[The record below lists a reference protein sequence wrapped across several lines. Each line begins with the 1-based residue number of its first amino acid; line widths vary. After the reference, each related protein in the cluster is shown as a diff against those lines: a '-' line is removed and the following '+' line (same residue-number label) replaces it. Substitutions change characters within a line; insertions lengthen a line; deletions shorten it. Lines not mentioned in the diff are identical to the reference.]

1 MQQKKEIVKPNIL
14 IELDAL
20 LDTTAGTVRMLY
32 PDLVDDLLN
41 NKGYRK
47 RIDDNLSDIDP
58 RIDALTFS
66 NAYSKRDI
74 NTLDYSFSSL
84 MIGYTK
90 KLLGDIEHVILGNNP
105 VIRAAN
111 VHINLYPYQMDENRA
126 ELIVLAIST
135 ALGLREKAKAVYLE
149 PKEINPDFI
158 KQSGISTYILYN
170 FNTWVTSALPDVSGP
185 DLQSVGLERLEN
197 FVVIAPKLAVDKAKE
212 QETRDEF
219 AKYGMLDAFDY
230 LSVLPWNLL
239 FELQLLDPVF
249 YTEFSPEQAE
259 KIMSLVEKSSSPID
273 IEISMIS
280 EFYHILG
287 LTSTKVGNI
296 EAISDQLVECAER
309 IREIRTNPDRL
320 DDLRILLAE
329 QRFLTDS
336 LSFFL
341 PSQPSLDFERYIDS
355 RMSDFD
361 ISMENSEMSEE
372 KWNSLGVKCRRL
384 VRNVSSIG
392 KDAYLLVCAEDCI
405 DVNGVLRK
413 KNHLLRSVFAFPP
426 VLEPMP
432 ETEIKQFIEEINE

>member
-1 MQQKKEIVKPNIL
+1 
-14 IELDAL
+14 
-20 LDTTAGTVRMLY
+20 
-32 PDLVDDLLN
+32 
-41 NKGYRK
+41 
-47 RIDDNLSDIDP
+47 
-58 RIDALTFS
+58 
-66 NAYSKRDI
+66 
-74 NTLDYSFSSL
+74 
-84 MIGYTK
+84 
-90 KLLGDIEHVILGNNP
+90 
-105 VIRAAN
+105 
-111 VHINLYPYQMDENRA
+111 
-126 ELIVLAIST
+126 
-135 ALGLREKAKAVYLE
+135 
-149 PKEINPDFI
+149 
-158 KQSGISTYILYN
+158 
-170 FNTWVTSALPDVSGP
+170 
-185 DLQSVGLERLEN
+185 
-197 FVVIAPKLAVDKAKE
+197 
-212 QETRDEF
+212 
-219 AKYGMLDAFDY
+219 MLDAFDY

-309 IREIRTNPDRL
+309 IREIRTNPERL

-392 KDAYLLVCAEDCI
+392 KDAYLLVCAEDCV

>member
-1 MQQKKEIVKPNIL
+1 MQQKKEITKPNIL

-84 MIGYTK
+84 MIGYIK

-185 DLQSVGLERLEN
+185 DLQSVGLEL
-197 FVVIAPKLAVDKAKE
+197 
-212 QETRDEF
+212 

-296 EAISDQLVECAER
+296 EAISDQLVDCAER
-309 IREIRTNPDRL
+309 IREIRTNPERL

-384 VRNVSSIG
+384 VRSVSSIG
-392 KDAYLLVCAEDCI
+392 KDAYLLVCAEDCV